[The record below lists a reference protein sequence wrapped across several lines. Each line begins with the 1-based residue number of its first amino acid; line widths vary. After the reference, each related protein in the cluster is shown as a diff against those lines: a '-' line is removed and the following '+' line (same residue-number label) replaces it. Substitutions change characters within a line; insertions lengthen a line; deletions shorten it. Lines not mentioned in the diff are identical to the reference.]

1 MRRFLLVFLGGL
13 WLNTV
18 VFAQLNAPVQ
28 IGKATHEL
36 QDAGLS
42 AAHFNIPLGSKVKIS
57 NAETGK
63 EIEVT
68 IRGRIPLSSNRI
80 VDLSPAAWD
89 ALALTADTDVRLVP
103 PPAPTPVA
111 GGGNGA
117 NRAPPPAASTGNS
130 EGGQWF
136 TIQVNPEASPVSSWE
151 IKIIAGDEERQLT
164 IQGRP
169 TPHIT
174 GGNEERQPAIQ
185 NRPAPQVTSWDE
197 ELLDDEEDFDE
208 IIGEYA
214 DESAGDAEPA
224 EDYSALVLT
233 RTPIKVVPGLPNPNS
248 RKIYRLQVGAYS
260 MAGTADFAERELKAA
275 GFKTQREARG
285 SLTRVLA
292 VGIQATDVKS
302 AVQTLEAAG
311 FGEVW
316 VRE

>member
-1 MRRFLLVFLGGL
+1 M
-13 WLNTV
+13 LNTA
-18 VFAQLNAPVQ
+18 VFAQLNSPVQ
-28 IGKATHEL
+28 IGRATHDL

-68 IRGRIPLSSNRI
+68 IRGRIPLSSTRI

-103 PPAPTPVA
+103 PPTPTPAA
-111 GGGNGA
+111 GGGIGA
-117 NRAPPPAASTGNS
+117 SRAPVPAPAVVDQ

-136 TIQVNPEASPVSSWE
+136 TIQVHPEASPVSSWE

-174 GGNEERQPAIQ
+174 GGEERQPAVQ
-185 NRPAPQVTSWDE
+185 SRPAPQVTSWDE
-197 ELLDDEEDFDE
+197 EEIDDEWGGEAADAYFP
-208 IIGEYA
+208 EYA
-214 DESAGDAEPA
+214 DEIAEENTEESAAEA
-224 EDYSALVLT
+224 DYSALVLP

-248 RKIYRLQVGAYS
+248 RKIYRLQVGAY
-260 MAGTADFAERELKAA
+260 ARAETADVAECALKTA
-275 GFKTQREARG
+275 GFETRREARG

-292 VGIQATDVKS
+292 VGIAAADVKS
-302 AVQTLEAAG
+302 AVQAIESAG

-316 VRE
+316 IRE

>member
-1 MRRFLLVFLGGL
+1 M
-13 WLNTV
+13 LNTA
-18 VFAQLNAPVQ
+18 VFAQLNSPVQ
-28 IGKATHEL
+28 VGKATHEL

-103 PPAPTPVA
+103 PPTHAPA
-111 GGGNGA
+111 GGGGNTA
-117 NRAPPPAASTGNS
+117 VTRAPSTSTGDQ

-136 TIQVNPEASPVSSWE
+136 TIQVHPEASPVSSWE

-174 GGNEERQPAIQ
+174 DGNEGRQPVVQ
-185 NRPAPQVTSWDE
+185 SRSAPQVTTWDE
-197 ELLDDEEDFDE
+197 ESLDREEIVEEFGE
-208 IIGEYA
+208 EVANAYFPEYA
-214 DESAGDAEPA
+214 EENTGKSAAEA
-224 EDYSALVLT
+224 DYSALVLT
-233 RTPIKVVPGLPNPNS
+233 HTPIKVVPGLPNPNS
-248 RKIYRLQVGAYS
+248 RKTYRLQVGAY
-260 MAGTADFAERELKAA
+260 ARAETADFAECALKDA
-275 GFKTQREARG
+275 GFKTKREAHG

-292 VGIQATDVKS
+292 VGIAAADVKS
-302 AVQTLEAAG
+302 AVQTIESAG